1 MAKGDNMEERIENEK
16 SISLSEIWLVARANI
31 VWVLLIVFLSAAIGA
46 AYAYLFKK
54 TTYVATIDVVVQA
67 LNDTN
72 IDKEENKFTIT
83 TAYQYSALL
92 APDYEK
98 VMKSHEVINRVNE
111 NKPQALYKMSSGAL
125 SFKYTEESP
134 YFSIKYTYSVHG
146 GNTSN
151 IKIAVADT
159 LNNYV
164 KECQQIL
171 HENENGNYLYLADN
185 LVVTSSANQSNV
197 SVNTGIFT
205 TILLAVVIGIVL
217 AFALVLLIYF
227 VDDRISKR
235 EDAERI
241 SGVSVLTFIDISTN
255 ATLENAYINKGGET
269 DAIW

>member
-1 MAKGDNMEERIENEK
+1 MEERIENEK
-16 SISLSEIWLVARANI
+16 SISLSEIWLIAKANI
-31 VWVLLIVFLSAAIGA
+31 AWVLLIIFVCAGIGA
-46 AYAYLFKK
+46 AYTYFLKK

-67 LNDTN
+67 LNDINT
-72 IDKEENKFTIT
+72 DKEENNFTIT

-111 NKPQALYKMSSGAL
+111 NKPEELYKMSSGAL

-134 YFSIKYTYSVHG
+134 YFSIQYTYSVHG

-151 IKIAVADT
+151 IKITVADT

-164 KECQQIL
+164 KECQEVL
-171 HENENGNYLYLADN
+171 RENENNNYLYLADN
-185 LVVTSSANQSNV
+185 LVVTSSANQTNV
-197 SVNTGIFT
+197 SVNTGIVT
-205 TILLAVVIGIVL
+205 TMLLAVIIGVIL
-217 AFALVLLIYF
+217 AFGLVLLIYF

-241 SGVSVLTFIDISTN
+241 SEVSVLAFIDISAN
-255 ATLENAYINKGGET
+255 ASLTDAYTNKGG
-269 DAIW
+269 DN